1 LPNPR
6 RNTSNKNTPFRAAGG
21 QPQGA
26 PTGRRGAGR
35 FNKQGGGGQG
45 GGGRNMLVTDPEPKL
60 HKALADAGLGSR
72 RELEDWIVAGRV
84 SVNGMPAH
92 VGQRIGPEDKI
103 RVNGKLIQLRFAQGR
118 LPRVLIYHKPE
129 GEIVSR
135 DDPEGRPSVFDK
147 LPRLKAGRWI
157 TVGRL
162 DFNSC
167 GLLVVTNNGD
177 LANRMMHP
185 RYELER
191 EYAVRI
197 LGELT
202 EEQRQQLIDGVMLE
216 DGPAKF
222 NSLIDKGGE
231 GSNHWYHVTLNE
243 GRNREVRRMFES
255 IGLTVSRLMRVR
267 YGPIGLPPRL
277 KRGQCRDLEP
287 NELEQLMEWA
297 RSLPE
302 PEPHEFDEDD
312 LMPLETSD
320 NDHEEGDI
328 NGNLIGGPGD
338 RQRSQ
343 SQERGQRQERG
354 QGQDRG
360 QQRGQGQ
367 EGQGRNRNKP
377 KHQGQGQGR
386 SQAQGQP
393 GNRGPQPTGAE
404 QGAAGQ
410 ANKKRRRKRPQ
421 GAMGAQGG
429 AEGGGENAAAS
440 IQAGA
445 EGGAPTG
452 GEGKPAGNQARNRRR
467 RFGPRKKPEG
477 AGQAE

>member
-1 LPNPR
+1 MPNPR
-6 RNTSNKNTPFRAAGG
+6 RNNSNKNTPFRAAGG

-26 PTGRRGAGR
+26 QPGRRGAGR
-35 FNKQGGGGQG
+35 FNKQGGGQG
-45 GGGRNMLVTDPEPKL
+45 AGRNMLVTDPEPKL

-72 RELEDWIVAGRV
+72 RELEDWIIAGRV

-202 EEQRQQLIDGVMLE
+202 EEQKQQLLDGVMLE

-222 NSLIDKGGE
+222 NTLVDKGGE

-267 YGPIGLPPRL
+267 YGPISLPPRL

-287 NELEQLMEWA
+287 QELEQLMEWA

-302 PEPHEFDEDD
+302 PEPHEIDDDD

-320 NDHEEGDI
+320 DEHEEGDI
-328 NGNLIGGPGD
+328 NGNLIDAGRPRERDDRPPRQPGGFKQGGP
-338 RQRSQ
+338 RT
-343 SQERGQRQERG
+343 
-354 QGQDRG
+354 GQDRKPQQRRRGGQGGG
-360 QQRGQGQ
+360 QQVQG
-367 EGQGRNRNKP
+367 
-377 KHQGQGQGR
+377 
-386 SQAQGQP
+386 
-393 GNRGPQPTGAE
+393 GP
-404 QGAAGQ
+404 AGQ
-410 ANKKRRRKRPQ
+410 
-421 GAMGAQGG
+421 G
-429 AEGGGENAAAS
+429 AEGGQQRQGQGKRPPRPQRPRPERQAGSGAEAAAENLAAPS
-440 IQAGA
+440 TPGA
-445 EGGAPTG
+445 APEGGEA
-452 GEGKPAGNQARNRRR
+452 KPAGSKPRNRRR
-467 RFGPRKKPEG
+467 RFGPRKKPES
-477 AGQAE
+477 AE